1 MPGGPDREYVA
12 AASDARLADDRLPSA
27 PPIVAP
33 PAPGR
38 FEVIQDRGLYLR
50 EIPATGK
57 AATDPSV
64 PVTLY
69 IHGLAGSSANF
80 DSLGT
85 VLAGHTRGFSVD
97 LPGFGRSDPP
107 PGGRYSLVGDAD
119 LLARLLDR
127 ISPEAPVQ
135 VVGNSLGGMVALALA
150 SRHPG
155 RVSTLS
161 LISPAVPDLRITSDR
176 GADPRLAVLLAPGTL
191 AMATRRLSSIG
202 PLARARGMAALC
214 YGDPSV
220 LTDQDI
226 ETAAADLGW
235 RFTLPWGHS
244 ATVLALRSLMRS
256 YLRAGR
262 WSFRSAAARVTA
274 PTLIVWGTK
283 DRLVDAALAIPTAA
297 AFADHRLLVLPGLGH
312 VAQMED
318 PVTTGRAVL
327 ALWQDAVAR
336 STAPADQP
344 AASGP
349 AAAAAAIAAARE
361 ATSDRAGAPLAA
373 ATYGVT
379 PSCP

>member
-1 MPGGPDREYVA
+1 MPAGPDREYVA
-12 AASDARLADDRLPSA
+12 AASDARLADDRLPPA
-27 PPIVAP
+27 PPIAGP

-38 FEVIQDRGLYLR
+38 FEVIDDRGLYLR
-50 EIPATGK
+50 EIPATGT
-57 AATDPSV
+57 AATNPSAPVTESV

-69 IHGLAGSSANF
+69 IHGLAGSSTNF

-127 ISPEAPVQ
+127 ISPDTPVQ

-150 SRHPG
+150 SRHPD

-161 LISPAVPDLRITSDR
+161 LISPAVPDLRLTTDR
-176 GADPRLAVLLAPGTL
+176 GADPRLALLMAPGTL

-202 PLARARGMAALC
+202 PVARARGMAALC
-214 YGDPSV
+214 YGDPGV

-226 ETAAADLGW
+226 ETAAADLSW
-235 RFTLPWGHS
+235 RFTLPWGHA

-274 PTLIVWGTK
+274 PTLVVWGTK

-327 ALWQDAVAR
+327 ALWQDAAAGEP
-336 STAPADQP
+336 TAAGK
-344 AASGP
+344 AAP
-349 AAAAAAIAAARE
+349 
-361 ATSDRAGAPLAA
+361 DRAGAPLAA
-373 ATYGVT
+373 ATVGVT